1 MRKPAMR
8 KKRNPQTPKRPYRAP
23 ELKVHGDF
31 RKLTAAKGGNMGDGS
46 GKPSTRTTGGPA

>member
-8 KKRNPQTPKRPYRAP
+8 KHRDTQKPRRPYRAP

-46 GKPSTRTTGGPA
+46 GKPSTRSGGPSG